1 MLQRD
6 DTKWEQTWILCV
18 CVLPFVGTKWVQALS
33 RGSVWLCAI
42 LCLCDLLPG
51 ARLKRLIPVKCKP
64 MKNEFPSILRF
75 ITICDYTNPC
85 TKKWFWMRLAKSLL
99 LP

>member
-1 MLQRD
+1 MMPSQ
-6 DTKWEQTWILCV
+6 EQTWTCAV
-18 CVLPFVGTKWVQALS
+18 CAVVGKDVGSAC
-33 RGSVWLCAI
+33 GSVSPSACVTSLA
-42 LCLCDLLPG
+42 G
-51 ARLKRLIPVKCKP
+51 ARHKRLIPVKYKS

-85 TKKWFWMRLAKSLL
+85 TKKWFWMRLAKSLM